1 MPHAA
6 NMYSSGLWV
15 LTLLEGGGGN
25 TLKNR
30 NLKTITLIQEQI
42 QKKKKKITTTC
53 KLIVLK
59 IQTLT

>member
-6 NMYSSGLWV
+6 SMYSSRLWV

-30 NLKTITLIQEQI
+30 NLKTITPIQEQI
-42 QKKKKKITTTC
+42 QKKKKIKKTC
-53 KLIVLK
+53 KLIVFK
-59 IQTLT
+59 IDPYIV